1 MWSDASRLTRL
12 PCSKTVFVKFRTECL
27 REGEHEKKRS
37 NVFTSDMYTTKLR
50 LHNIMSLDNIL
61 TDGIVHSIVI
71 RVDFQWVRHDSATTS
86 RGREVS
92 NEMIII
98 NL

>member
-1 MWSDASRLTRL
+1 
-12 PCSKTVFVKFRTECL
+12 
-27 REGEHEKKRS
+27 
-37 NVFTSDMYTTKLR
+37 
-50 LHNIMSLDNIL
+50 MSLDNIL